1 MEEEKST
8 AFDKNIVLNKL
19 IEILGRERVLDD
31 EKTKEEYSKDM
42 TEHQPYPPDFVV
54 FPTTTQEISEII
66 KLANEEKCPIIPMV
80 AGTNLGGLTIPTEG
94 GIILDMKKMNKIIET
109 NEKEMYTII
118 EPGVTFGDMKNH
130 LDENYPDLR
139 FAYPLSPPD
148 TSIVCNCLLDGLVN
162 LSNKHSSMSE
172 WINGLEVVLPS
183 GEIMKTGSCAISPY
197 WFSRAPLPDLTGLFI
212 NWQGTTGVVTKM
224 AVQLWPNPK
233 LRNRIFI
240 LAYDIDSTYYLIK
253 KFARTELFDDIGGL
267 SWPTGKMLLG
277 VSRPKERDPHEPEF
291 MIYLDISG
299 NSQMEIDYKRKIIS
313 EGISEVRKKG
323 MEIEE
328 PFDIDLIAQI
338 SSEFTKMAELP
349 TRLGFL
355 LDHGGGGLTWVGTY
369 GPIENW
375 EKGIKKGFEIL
386 SRNGFPPLCVT
397 RPMKA
402 GHFGVMRFIMIFDK
416 KDDDEIK
423 RVKQALKEICEMA
436 LEEGFIP
443 YKIPVWVMR
452 ILKDKMDANYFKTMQ
467 LIKYV
472 LDPNRIMNPGK
483 LLL

>member
-1 MEEEKST
+1 MEEEKSNT
-8 AFDKNIVLNKL
+8 FDKNIVLNKL

-42 TEHQPYPPDFVV
+42 TEHKPYPPDFVV

-94 GIILDMKKMNKIIET
+94 GIILDMKKMNQIIET
-109 NEKEMYTII
+109 NEKEMYAII

-130 LDENYPDLR
+130 LDNNYPDLR

-183 GEIMKTGSCAISPY
+183 GEIMKTGSCAVSPY

-233 LRNRIFI
+233 LRNRMFI
-240 LAYDIDSTYYLIK
+240 MTYDIDSTYYLIK
-253 KFARTELFDDIGGL
+253 KFARTDLFDDIGGL
-267 SWPTGKMLLG
+267 SWPAGKMLLG

-313 EGISEVRKKG
+313 QGIEEVRKKG
-323 MEIEE
+323 TEIEE

-338 SSEFTKMAELP
+338 SKEFTQMAELP

-375 EKGIKKGFEIL
+375 EKGIKQGFEIL
-386 SRNGFPPLCVT
+386 ARNGFPPLCVT

-402 GHFGVMRFIMIFDK
+402 GHFVVMRFIMIFDK

-452 ILKDKMDANYFKTMQ
+452 IIKEKMDPTYFKTMQ